1 MTETEMLI
9 AAFFACFVLVIAF
22 AGWLWKSETDR
33 EIRFLTRCLSEK
45 ANKDMLEI
53 RTQHHYQLRR
63 EFDAVLAHLGIEVTE
78 KPKCI
83 VVKEN
88 AHD

>member
-1 MTETEMLI
+1 MTDAQMLI
-9 AAFFACFVLVIAF
+9 VAFFAGLVLVIAF
-22 AGWLWKSETDR
+22 AGWLWKHETDR

-45 ANKDMLEI
+45 LDKDMFEI
-53 RTQHHYQLRR
+53 RTQQQYQLRR